1 MTANFQIGDIVTSS
15 RGAKSIPILTYDNQP
30 FIWMPAD
37 MQNVVYEPCAYNDDN
52 ANRVDV
58 CFAVTEALETQ
69 LTIYDGVILKALT
82 KDSMKYFGQSL
93 TETQIKERVQPSIK
107 TSEKGYSNFR
117 VKLNRE
123 GRGRAQVF
131 DMNREPRAL
140 PESFL
145 SCSLKPRLQ
154 LKGLWIMGRDMGP
167 IWELVAM
174 QVDDK
179 GAAICPF

>member
-1 MTANFQIGDIVTSS
+1 
-15 RGAKSIPILTYDNQP
+15 
-30 FIWMPAD
+30 
-37 MQNVVYEPCAYNDDN
+37 
-52 ANRVDV
+52 
-58 CFAVTEALETQ
+58 
-69 LTIYDGVILKALT
+69 
-82 KDSMKYFGQSL
+82 
-93 TETQIKERVQPSIK
+93 
-107 TSEKGYSNFR
+107 
-117 VKLNRE
+117 LNKE

-145 SCSLKPRLQ
+145 TCSLKPRLQ

-179 GAAICPF
+179 NASICPF